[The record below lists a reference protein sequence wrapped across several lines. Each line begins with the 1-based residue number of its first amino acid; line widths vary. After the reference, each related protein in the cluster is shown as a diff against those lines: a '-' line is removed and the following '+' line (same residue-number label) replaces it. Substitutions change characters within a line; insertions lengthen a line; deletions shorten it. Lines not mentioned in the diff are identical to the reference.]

1 MKFGLHGVEAGE
13 ARLVAPLAYVRQ
25 GEVLAA
31 GPGWG
36 LIPVHGRPCHACH
49 SGRERVCA
57 QVLGRLFP
65 FQRGLC
71 HAYWAANVWALY
83 AAADKA
89 LAAALRA
96 LGRTVAAPTAHLT
109 GLPDPSVA
117 HSSQCGTFSS
127 SSLWRLHLLL
137 CYMAIRCI

>member
-1 MKFGLHGVEAGE
+1 MWLSQRKQARHALLLHLLTCARERFSCRSQVERYLLYGS
-13 ARLVAPLAYVRQ
+13 LY
-25 GEVLAA
+25 
-31 GPGWG
+31 
-36 LIPVHGRPCHACH
+36 HAC
-49 SGRERVCA
+49 SLVQKRDRV

-109 GLPDPSVA
+109 GLPKPSVPHFISNA
-117 HSSQCGTFSS
+117 IFLYQAPLCVCSFS
-127 SSLWRLHLLL
+127 RTV
-137 CYMAIRCI
+137 